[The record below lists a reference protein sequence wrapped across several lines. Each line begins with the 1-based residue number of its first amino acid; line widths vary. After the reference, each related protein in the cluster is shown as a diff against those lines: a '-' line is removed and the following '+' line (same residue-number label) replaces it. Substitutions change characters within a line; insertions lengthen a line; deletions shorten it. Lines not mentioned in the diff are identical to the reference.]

1 VGLKDVAVGEMQPCE
16 QDQFVAYLNAVEG
29 IFEGRV
35 DVEVRAGRALE
46 RLVWCIVTRP

>member
-16 QDQFVAYLNAVEG
+16 QDQFVAYLNPVEC

-35 DVEVRAGRALE
+35 DIELRAGCALE
-46 RLVWCIVTRP
+46 RLVGGIGTRL